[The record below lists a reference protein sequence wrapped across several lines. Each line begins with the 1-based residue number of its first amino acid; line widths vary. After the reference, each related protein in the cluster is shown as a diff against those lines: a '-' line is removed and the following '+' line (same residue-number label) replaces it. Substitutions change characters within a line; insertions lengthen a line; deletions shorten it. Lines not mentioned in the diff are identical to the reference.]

1 MKGGETDGER
11 RKWWRVKGE
20 GRTGSEGG
28 GEGVVVLGFVFVLGR
43 SFTFVGARL
52 CSWQGHC
59 VWVLVISGGL
69 LLSLGRVVC
78 GRCHCLWGWVVIC
91 GYHVIV
97 CGCWVSLWGAR
108 LLFGDGRCHL
118 WASGCCSWVVDCH
131 LWAV

>member
-43 SFTFVGARL
+43 SFTFVGTRL

-59 VWVLVISGGL
+59 VWVLVISGWGCCHLWGTVAVPGQGCLWAVSLFVGL
-69 LLSLGRVVC
+69 GGHLWVP
-78 GRCHCLWGWVVIC
+78 CHCLWVLG
-91 GYHVIV
+91 VIV
-97 CGCWVSLWGAR
+97 GCQAVVWG
-108 LLFGDGRCHL
+108 
-118 WASGCCSWVVDCH
+118 W
-131 LWAV
+131 